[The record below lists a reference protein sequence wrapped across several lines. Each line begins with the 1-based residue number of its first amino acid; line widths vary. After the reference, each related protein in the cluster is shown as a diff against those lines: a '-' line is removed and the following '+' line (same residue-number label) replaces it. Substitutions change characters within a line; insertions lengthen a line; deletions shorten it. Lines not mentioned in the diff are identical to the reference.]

1 METMLSV
8 EEDEPMILT
17 TTAAPDGLGVET
29 VLSVEDETMILE
41 QEAVAESPNRELT
54 VSEQKRL
61 MPALLRLRQACCHP
75 QASLTRNTSVL
86 CVGIRVSIGGASEVT
101 QK

>member
-1 METMLSV
+1 MT
-8 EEDEPMILT
+8 DHHP
-17 TTAAPDGLGVET
+17 AAPDGGRVET
-29 VLSVEDETMILE
+29 ALEDNNPMEK
-41 QEAVAESPNRELT
+41 EAAESPNRELT

-86 CVGIRVSIGGASEVT
+86 CVGIIESVSEGP
-101 QK
+101 QR